1 MLVVLAQRFRQGRF
15 LLVLILALDLPVCLL
30 ITVCNTQLAWLF
42 PLCYWPG
49 GASCL
54 CGRIALYQNCL
65 WVIPSSGLGLFLGT
79 TEKGGHTNPHGDVTE
94 ANQRWTKTLA
104 PVHFCHHL

>member
-30 ITVCNTQLAWLF
+30 LTMCNTQLVWLF
-42 PLCYWPG
+42 PVCYWPG

-54 CGRIALYQNCL
+54 CGRIALYQSSL
-65 WVIPSSGLGLFLGT
+65 WVIPSSGSGLFSRNYREGRT
-79 TEKGGHTNPHGDVTE
+79 H
-94 ANQRWTKTLA
+94 
-104 PVHFCHHL
+104 